1 MLNCLL
7 IVSENSN
14 HLQQVYFGFQ
24 LLQKAG
30 LISLKQTFEFDSPDF
45 INNRVIPFGAQSGG
59 LKLIVDSSIRIF
71 YDMADSH
78 DVNEKNLAWAN
89 FYFKRSYSEE
99 LHNGIS
105 TKIMPL
111 DLNYMVKPE
120 QVHWQSLTRAF
131 HLSSGTERVKACIR
145 ELDIKNKIS
154 YLPRINELQAAPSLN
169 EPFKVLFMCR
179 LWEPD
184 KDDHWQLTKAQQ
196 EDRIEINHVRVDCIR
211 KLKKE
216 FGHEFTGG
224 LAPTAYARENFNDVV
239 SSASVT
245 SKRNYITQ
253 LKKYPVC
260 ISTTGLA
267 NSIGWKFGE
276 YVALSRAIVS
286 EKLHSQTAGNIQKD
300 INYLQFDT
308 ADKCVEQV
316 HRLRSNKELMI
327 NMMQANHNYYINHL
341 APDKL
346 IMSSLQRAL
355 SLSQG
360 TH

>member
-1 MLNCLL
+1 MLNCHL
-7 IVSENSN
+7 IVTENSN

-30 LISLKQTFEFDSPDF
+30 LISLKQTFEFDSPNF
-45 INNRVIPFGAQSGG
+45 AKNQLIHFGAQSGG
-59 LKLIVDSSIRIF
+59 LKLIINSSIRVF

-78 DVNEKNLAWAN
+78 DINEKSLAWAD

-99 LHNGIS
+99 RHTDIS
-105 TKIMPL
+105 TKILPL

-120 QVHWQSLTRAF
+120 HVYWQSLTRAF
-131 HLSSGTERVKACIR
+131 HLSSGSERIKVCIR

-154 YLPRINELQAAPSLN
+154 YLPRINELQAEPSPN

-216 FGHEFTGG
+216 FGKEFTGG
-224 LAPTAYARENFNDVV
+224 LAPTAYAQKNFSDVV

-245 SKRNYITQ
+245 SKRNYIAQ

-286 EKLHSQTAGNIQKD
+286 EKLHSQTAGNIQEQT
-300 INYLQFDT
+300 NYLPFST
-308 ADKCVEQV
+308 ADECIEQV
-316 HRLRSNKELMI
+316 HALRDNKALMLS
-327 NMMQANHNYYINHL
+327 MMQANHHYYNNHL

-355 SLSQG
+355 NLTQG
-360 TH
+360 AC